1 MNKLMIEA
9 AINESILK
17 EEHPGVPYGPE
28 EVADQAI
35 ACARAG
41 AAIIHFHA
49 RDRRSGENLWTSY
62 ETYAEAYLLIQ
73 KETDAILCPTYTAT
87 RYPKEEAVGHIVK
100 LARDPSVTAE
110 WITWDIGSVNSGS
123 YDPATHRFSR
133 LDRVLSLTH
142 EHLLYFLETCREI
155 GVHYS
160 LGIREPGHIRHLLAY
175 LDMGAVK
182 PPVTLKL
189 FFSEN
194 DPYGFPPSVK
204 GLLSYLDLIPPTLEC
219 HWFVTTYGA
228 EHSRMNMLAAAMGGH
243 IRTGV
248 GDNPLLDGKLL
259 SNVEQVERAV
269 ELGLRAGRGV
279 ATPAEARQMLGIS
292 R

>member
-1 MNKLMIEA
+1 
-9 AINESILK
+9 
-17 EEHPGVPYGPE
+17 
-28 EVADQAI
+28 
-35 ACARAG
+35 
-41 AAIIHFHA
+41 
-49 RDRRSGENLWTSY
+49 
-62 ETYAEAYLLIQ
+62 
-73 KETDAILCPTYTAT
+73 
-87 RYPKEEAVGHIVK
+87 
-100 LARDPSVTAE
+100 
-110 WITWDIGSVNSGS
+110 
-123 YDPATHRFSR
+123 
-133 LDRVLSLTH
+133 
-142 EHLLYFLETCREI
+142 LETCREI

-204 GLLSYLDLIPPTLEC
+204 GLLSYLDLIPPTLES
-219 HWFVTTYGA
+219 HWFSTTPAAG
-228 EHSRMNMLAAAMGGH
+228 HSPTTCLAPAMGGH
-243 IRTGV
+243 TPPVV
-248 GDNPLLDGKLL
+248 GDNPLLDGKPL